1 VAEATEKVAD
11 EVAEEYPGNESI
23 KEAASK
29 IKKVMDVIEED
40 TDKAEALIEKV
51 SFITQSV
58 ASCYC
63 YYTSDS
69 EHVRLLT
76 TAAAKSKSIFL
87 RLTNCSPVSL

>member
-51 SFITQSV
+51 DEIDKERSGF
-58 ASCYC
+58 
-63 YYTSDS
+63 
-69 EHVRLLT
+69 
-76 TAAAKSKSIFL
+76 
-87 RLTNCSPVSL
+87 NCGSYNQQVCEG